1 MLNYIIEQVIINEH
15 TNFEQQCRLY
25 IINFPDC
32 TIQNLALHDVHPSFG
47 KMDDIENVIDM
58 AWWKKLSVTE
68 DGEETWMPTG
78 TVLDSAVRKNNSL
91 FKYKKSWEKVIQTRI
106 LRFDF
111 FYPNY
116 GIYFSVV
123 ITFY

>member
-1 MLNYIIEQVIINEH
+1 MSVCLQLGVGWH
-15 TNFEQQCRLY
+15 TH
-25 IINFPDC
+25 
-32 TIQNLALHDVHPSFG
+32 A
-47 KMDDIENVIDM
+47 IENVIDM

>member
-1 MLNYIIEQVIINEH
+1 M
-15 TNFEQQCRLY
+15 
-25 IINFPDC
+25 
-32 TIQNLALHDVHPSFG
+32 HPSFG

-68 DGEETWMPTG
+68 DGDETWMPTG

-91 FKYKKSWEKVIQTRI
+91 FKYKKSWEKVILTRI
-106 LRFDF
+106 VRFDF

-116 GIYFSVV
+116 ISLFLLHFTDFEYLSGPVSFVYP
-123 ITFY
+123 

>member
-1 MLNYIIEQVIINEH
+1 M
-15 TNFEQQCRLY
+15 
-25 IINFPDC
+25 
-32 TIQNLALHDVHPSFG
+32 HPSFG

-91 FKYKKSWEKVIQTRI
+91 FKYKKSWEKVIQTYLTLI
-106 LRFDF
+106 ISISSTQITGF
-111 FYPNY
+111 
-116 GIYFSVV
+116 IVV

>member
-1 MLNYIIEQVIINEH
+1 MQNDIVGQVIINEH
-15 TNFEQQCRLY
+15 KNFEQQCRLY
-25 IINFPDC
+25 NINFSDC

-47 KMDDIENVIDM
+47 KMNDIENVIDM
-58 AWWKKLSVTE
+58 AWWKKVTE

-91 FKYKKSWEKVIQTRI
+91 FKYKKSWDKVIQTHI

-116 GIYFSVV
+116 GTYLIVV